1 MISDAEIDRVA
12 AASAK
17 FKPILISARYLAA
30 SDQVELVTSWCTLLV
45 DRRQIDELRDVSKPD
60 LETITVSAVGLHVE
74 SADVDINAA
83 GLLSHIG
90 RKLARQAAKSM

>member
-1 MISDAEIDRVA
+1 MISDAEIERVA

-17 FKPILISARYLAA
+17 FKPVLTGARYLADT
-30 SDQVELVTSWCTLLV
+30 DQVELVTAWCTVLV
-45 DRRQIDELRDVSKPD
+45 ARRQIDELRDVSQGD
-60 LETITVSAVGLHVE
+60 LETLTVSPVELHVE
-74 SADVDINAA
+74 SVDIDINAA